1 MGIKSSEELGQR
13 EDGGLPGGQR
23 PAQVVGIV
31 GFKRQNETNR
41 FQIAYDGREGLEWE
55 SAATGGERAGDL

>member
-1 MGIKSSEELGQR
+1 MKT
-13 EDGGLPGGQR
+13 GLLGGQR

-31 GFKRQNETNR
+31 GFKRQNETTK